1 MNEFLRSARRAFE
14 AHENYTI
21 VIGNESCD
29 LDSAVCAVTLA
40 HFYTKASDVSMNY
53 VPVLNITREN
63 LPLKTEV
70 VHLFRR
76 NRVEVDLLICM

>member
-1 MNEFLRSARRAFE
+1 MNDFLRSARNDFE
-14 AHENYTI
+14 ANENITI

-40 HFYTKASDVSMNY
+40 QFYSHVSNASIKY
-53 VPVLNITREN
+53 VPILNITKEN

-70 VHLFRR
+70 VHMFRK
-76 NRVEVDLLICM
+76 NGVEVDLLVCM